1 MSEVVAESTPAVE
14 PVLTTREVNTE
25 RPSWLPEDWRFKSVV
40 RMAGA
45 AAGLID
51 NYYFEPHSGKRFR
64 SKTAVLDFLKRG
76 VKRKTE
82 IVGASDEFGPRRS
95 KRATQ
100 PYKLFE
106 GYV

>member
-1 MSEVVAESTPAVE
+1 MIMSEVLAESTMAEPAVE
-14 PVLTTREVNTE
+14 PVLTTE

-40 RMAGA
+40 RM

-64 SKTAVLDFLKRG
+64 SKKAVLNFLKRG

-82 IVGASDEFGPRRS
+82 IVRASDEFEPRRS